1 MFETTNQII
10 MILLYSMISLPY
22 SWTSHRN
29 LAVLTVSS
37 AQLHTLEHLAP
48 WHHGIMDIP
57 GVPG

>member
-1 MFETTNQII
+1 
-10 MILLYSMISLPY
+10 MILLYSMIYLPCC
-22 SWTSHRN
+22 WTSHRD
-29 LAVLTVSS
+29 LAILTVSS